1 VIDEEPVM
9 FKVWDIQRWLT
20 IIFAIFLTSNSVYAA
35 ESAKT
40 QSLTKASGKI
50 LVVMTNHSAYP
61 TRSDTTGLW
70 LTELTHFYDVALA
83 AGYKMDFVSP
93 LGGEVP
99 LDERSLKSIYLD
111 KSARNHLADPAFMHL
126 LKTTLSPSAINPSQ
140 YKAIYYTGG
149 HGTMWDFPSNKSLQN
164 ISEQIY
170 RQGGVV
176 SAVCHGIGGLLPL
189 QDENGKSL
197 IANRTVTGFANIE
210 ETLSGIKSQVPFSLQ
225 NGLIERGAKYKQ
237 AFVPFTSYVVSD
249 DRIITGQNP
258 QSSKEI
264 AEAVVKRLSTI
275 Q

>member
-1 VIDEEPVM
+1 MIDEEPVM
-9 FKVWDIQRWLT
+9 FKVWYFQRWLT
-20 IIFAIFLTSNSVYAA
+20 IIFAIFLTANVAHAA
-35 ESAKT
+35 ESDKT
-40 QSLTKASGKI
+40 QNLSKANGKI

-61 TRSDTTGLW
+61 SRSDKTGLW

-83 AGYKMDFVSP
+83 AGYDMDFVSP
-93 LGGEVP
+93 LGGQVP

-111 KSARNHLADPAFMHL
+111 KSARDHLADPAFMQR
-126 LKTTLSPSAINPSQ
+126 LKTTLAPSVINPSQ

-149 HGTMWDFPSNKSLQN
+149 HGTMWDFPTNKALQN

-170 RQGGVV
+170 RQGGIV
-176 SAVCHGIGGLLPL
+176 SAVCHGVGGLLPL
-189 QDENGKSL
+189 QDENGKPL
-197 IANRTVTGFANIE
+197 IADRTVTGFANIE

-264 AEAVVKRLSTI
+264 AEAVVKRLNSI
-275 Q
+275 K

>member
-1 VIDEEPVM
+1 VINEEPVM
-9 FKVWDIQRWLT
+9 FKVWNFQRWLS
-20 IIFAIFLTSNSVYAA
+20 IIFTILLSTNVVYAA
-35 ESAKT
+35 GSDKAQSLAKT
-40 QSLTKASGKI
+40 NGKI

-61 TRSDTTGLW
+61 SRSDKTGLW

-83 AGYKMDFVSP
+83 AGYEMDFVSP

-111 KSARNHLADPAFMHL
+111 KSARQHLADPAFMQR
-126 LKTTLSPSAINPSQ
+126 LKTTLTPNAINPTQ

-149 HGTMWDFPSNKSLQN
+149 HGTMWDFPNNKALQN

-176 SAVCHGIGGLLPL
+176 SAVCHGVGGLLPL
-189 QDENGKSL
+189 QDENGKPL
-197 IANRTVTGFANIE
+197 IAGRTVTGFANIE

-225 NGLIERGAKYKQ
+225 NGLIERGAKYKE
-237 AFVPFTSYVVSD
+237 AFIPFTSYVVSE

-264 AEAVVKRLSTI
+264 AEAVVKRLSSMK
-275 Q
+275 

>member
-1 VIDEEPVM
+1 MIDKEPVM
-9 FKVWDIQRWLT
+9 FKVWNFQRWLT
-20 IIFAIFLTSNSVYAA
+20 IIFGILLSSNVVHAA
-35 ESAKT
+35 ESDKT
-40 QSLTKASGKI
+40 QSLTKANGRI

-61 TRSDTTGLW
+61 SRSDKTGLW

-99 LDERSLKSIYLD
+99 LDERSLKSTYLD
-111 KSARNHLADPAFMHL
+111 KSARDHLADPTFMQR
-126 LKTTLSPSAINPSQ
+126 LKTTLSPSAINPSD

-149 HGTMWDFPSNKSLQN
+149 HGTMWDFPNNKSLQN
-164 ISEQIY
+164 IGEQIY
-170 RQGGVV
+170 RQGGIV
-176 SAVCHGIGGLLPL
+176 SAVCHGVGGLLPL

-197 IANRTVTGFANIE
+197 IAGRTVTGFANIE

-225 NGLIERGAKYKQ
+225 NGLIERRANYKQ
-237 AFVPFTSYVVSD
+237 AFVPFTSYVISD

-264 AEAVVKRLSTI
+264 AEAVVKRLSSI

>member
-1 VIDEEPVM
+1 MIDEEPVM
-9 FKVWDIQRWLT
+9 FKVWDFQRWLT
-20 IIFAIFLTSNSVYAA
+20 IIFAIFLTANVAHAA
-35 ESAKT
+35 ESDKT
-40 QSLTKASGKI
+40 QSSAKANGKI

-61 TRSDTTGLW
+61 SRSDKTGLW

-83 AGYKMDFVSP
+83 AGYDMDFVSS
-93 LGGEVP
+93 LGGQVP

-111 KSARNHLADPAFMHL
+111 KSARDHLADPAFMQR
-126 LKTTLSPSAINPSQ
+126 LKTTLAPNMINPSQ

-149 HGTMWDFPSNKSLQN
+149 HGTMWDFPTNKALQN

-176 SAVCHGIGGLLPL
+176 SAVCHGVGGLLPL
-189 QDENGKSL
+189 QDENGKPL
-197 IANRTVTGFANIE
+197 IVGRTVTGFANIE
-210 ETLSGIKSQVPFSLQ
+210 ETLSGIKSQVPFSLE
-225 NGLIERGAKYKQ
+225 NGLIERGANYKQ

-264 AEAVVKRLSTI
+264 AEAVVKRLSSI

>member
-1 VIDEEPVM
+1 VINEEPVM
-9 FKVWDIQRWLT
+9 FKVWNFQRWLS
-20 IIFAIFLTSNSVYAA
+20 IIFTILLSTNVVYAA
-35 ESAKT
+35 GSDKAQSLAKT
-40 QSLTKASGKI
+40 NGKI

-61 TRSDTTGLW
+61 SRSDKTGLW

-83 AGYKMDFVSP
+83 AGYEMDFVSP

-111 KSARNHLADPAFMHL
+111 KSARQHLADPAFMQR
-126 LKTTLSPSAINPSQ
+126 LKTTLTPNAINPTQ

-149 HGTMWDFPSNKSLQN
+149 HGTMWDFPNNKALQN

-176 SAVCHGIGGLLPL
+176 SAVCHGVGGLLPL
-189 QDENGKSL
+189 QDENGKPL
-197 IANRTVTGFANIE
+197 IADRTVTGFANIE

-225 NGLIERGAKYKQ
+225 NGLIERGAKYKE
-237 AFVPFTSYVVSD
+237 AFIPFTSYVVSD

-264 AEAVVKRLSTI
+264 AEAVVKRLSSMK
-275 Q
+275 

>member
-1 VIDEEPVM
+1 MIDEEPVM
-9 FKVWDIQRWLT
+9 FKVWYFQRWLA
-20 IIFAIFLTSNSVYAA
+20 IIFAIFLTANVAHAA
-35 ESAKT
+35 ESDKT
-40 QSLTKASGKI
+40 QNLSKANGKI

-61 TRSDTTGLW
+61 SRSDKTGLW

-83 AGYKMDFVSP
+83 AGYDMDFVSP
-93 LGGEVP
+93 LGGQVP

-111 KSARNHLADPAFMHL
+111 KSARDHLADPAFMQR
-126 LKTTLSPSAINPSQ
+126 LKTTLAPSVINPSQ

-149 HGTMWDFPSNKSLQN
+149 HGTMWDFPTNKALQN

-170 RQGGVV
+170 RQGGIV
-176 SAVCHGIGGLLPL
+176 SAVCHGVGGLLPL
-189 QDENGKSL
+189 QDENGKPL
-197 IANRTVTGFANIE
+197 IADRTVTGFANIE

-264 AEAVVKRLSTI
+264 AEAVVKRLSSI
-275 Q
+275 K

>member
-1 VIDEEPVM
+1 MIDEEPVM
-9 FKVWDIQRWLT
+9 FKVWDFKRWLT
-20 IIFAIFLTSNSVYAA
+20 IIFAIFLTTNVAHA
-35 ESAKT
+35 TESDKA
-40 QSLTKASGKI
+40 QSLAKANGKI

-61 TRSDTTGLW
+61 SRSDKTGLW

-83 AGYKMDFVSP
+83 AGYDMDFVSP
-93 LGGEVP
+93 LGGQVP

-111 KSARNHLADPAFMHL
+111 KSARQHLADPAFMQK
-126 LKTTLSPSAINPSQ
+126 LKTTLAPNTINPTQ

-149 HGTMWDFPSNKSLQN
+149 HGTMWDFPNNKALQN

-170 RQGGVV
+170 RQGGIV
-176 SAVCHGIGGLLPL
+176 SAVCHGVGGLLPL
-189 QDENGKSL
+189 QNENGKPL
-197 IANRTVTGFANIE
+197 IAGRKVTGFANIE

-225 NGLIERGAKYKQ
+225 NELIERGANYKQ
-237 AFVPFTSYVVSD
+237 AFIPFTSYVVSD

-264 AEAVVKRLSTI
+264 AEAVVKRLSSI

>member
-1 VIDEEPVM
+1 M
-9 FKVWDIQRWLT
+9 FKVWDFQRWLT
-20 IIFAIFLTSNSVYAA
+20 IILAIFLTANVAYAA
-35 ESAKT
+35 ASDKT
-40 QSLTKASGKI
+40 QSPAKAHGKI
-50 LVVMTNHSAYP
+50 LVIMTNHSAYP
-61 TRSDTTGLW
+61 SRSDTTGLW

-83 AGYKMDFVSP
+83 AGYEMDFVSP
-93 LGGEVP
+93 LGGQVP

-111 KSARNHLADPAFMHL
+111 KSARDHLADPAFIHR
-126 LKTTLSPSAINPSQ
+126 LKTTLAPSAINPSQ

-149 HGTMWDFPSNKSLQN
+149 HGTMWDFPNNKALQN

-176 SAVCHGIGGLLPL
+176 SAVCHGVGSLLPL
-189 QDENGKSL
+189 QDENGKPL
-197 IANRTVTGFANIE
+197 IAGRTVTGFANIE

-225 NGLIERGAKYKQ
+225 NGLIERGAKYKE
-237 AFVPFTSYVVSD
+237 AFIPFTSYVVSD

-264 AEAVVKRLSTI
+264 AEAVVKRLSSM

>member
-1 VIDEEPVM
+1 MIDEEPVM
-9 FKVWDIQRWLT
+9 FKVWDFQRWLT
-20 IIFAIFLTSNSVYAA
+20 IIFAIFLTSNTVHAA
-35 ESAKT
+35 ESDKT
-40 QSLTKASGKI
+40 QSLAKANGKI

-61 TRSDTTGLW
+61 SRSDKTGLW

-83 AGYKMDFVSP
+83 AGYEIDFVSP

-99 LDERSLKSIYLD
+99 LDERSLKSLYLD
-111 KSARNHLADPAFMHL
+111 QSTRNHLADPAFMQR
-126 LKTTLSPSAINPSQ
+126 LKTTLAPSVIHPSQ

-149 HGTMWDFPSNKSLQN
+149 HGTMWDFPTNKALQN

-170 RQGGVV
+170 RQGGIV
-176 SAVCHGIGGLLPL
+176 SAVCHGVGGLLPL
-189 QDENGKSL
+189 QDENGKPL
-197 IANRTVTGFANIE
+197 IAGRTVTGFANIE

-225 NGLIERGAKYKQ
+225 NGLIERGANYKQ

-249 DRIITGQNP
+249 DRLITGQNP

-264 AEAVVKRLSTI
+264 AEAVVKRLSTL

>member
-1 VIDEEPVM
+1 MIDEEPVM
-9 FKVWDIQRWLT
+9 FKVWYFQRWLT
-20 IIFAIFLTSNSVYAA
+20 IIFAIFLTANVTHAA
-35 ESAKT
+35 ELDKT
-40 QSLTKASGKI
+40 QSLSKANGKI

-61 TRSDTTGLW
+61 SRSDKTGLW

-83 AGYKMDFVSP
+83 AGYDMDFVSP
-93 LGGEVP
+93 LGGQVP

-111 KSARNHLADPAFMHL
+111 KSARDHLADPAFMQR
-126 LKTTLSPSAINPSQ
+126 LKTTLAPSVINPSQ

-149 HGTMWDFPSNKSLQN
+149 HGTMWDFPTNKALQN

-170 RQGGVV
+170 RQGGIV
-176 SAVCHGIGGLLPL
+176 SAVCHGVGGLLPL
-189 QDENGKSL
+189 QDENGKPL
-197 IANRTVTGFANIE
+197 IADRTVTGFANIE
-210 ETLSGIKSQVPFSLQ
+210 ETLSGVKSQVPFSLQ

-237 AFVPFTSYVVSD
+237 ALVPFTSYVVSD

-264 AEAVVKRLSTI
+264 AEAVVKRLSSI

>member
-1 VIDEEPVM
+1 MIDEEPVM
-9 FKVWDIQRWLT
+9 FKVWYFQRWLT
-20 IIFAIFLTSNSVYAA
+20 IIFAIFLTANVTHAA
-35 ESAKT
+35 ELDKT
-40 QSLTKASGKI
+40 QSLSKANGKI

-61 TRSDTTGLW
+61 FRSDKTGLW

-83 AGYKMDFVSP
+83 AGYDMDFVSP
-93 LGGEVP
+93 LGGHVP

-111 KSARNHLADPAFMHL
+111 KSARDHLADPAFIQR
-126 LKTTLSPSAINPSQ
+126 LKTTLAPSVINPSQ

-149 HGTMWDFPSNKSLQN
+149 HGTMWDFPTNKALQN

-170 RQGGVV
+170 RQGGIV
-176 SAVCHGIGGLLPL
+176 SAVCHGVGGLLPL
-189 QDENGKSL
+189 QDENGKPL
-197 IANRTVTGFANIE
+197 IADRTVTGFANIE

-264 AEAVVKRLSTI
+264 AEAVVKRLSNI

>member
-9 FKVWDIQRWLT
+9 FKVWDFQRWLT
-20 IIFAIFLTSNSVYAA
+20 IIFAIFLTANVAHAA
-35 ESAKT
+35 ESDKT
-40 QSLTKASGKI
+40 QSSAKANGKI

-61 TRSDTTGLW
+61 SRSDKTGLW

-83 AGYKMDFVSP
+83 AGYDMDFVSS
-93 LGGEVP
+93 LGGQVP

-111 KSARNHLADPAFMHL
+111 KSARDHLADPAFMQR
-126 LKTTLSPSAINPSQ
+126 LKTTLAPNMINPSQ

-149 HGTMWDFPSNKSLQN
+149 HGTMWDFPTNKALQN

-176 SAVCHGIGGLLPL
+176 SAVCHGVGGLLPL
-189 QDENGKSL
+189 QDENGKPL
-197 IANRTVTGFANIE
+197 IVGRTVTGFANIE
-210 ETLSGIKSQVPFSLQ
+210 ETLSGIKSQVPFSLE
-225 NGLIERGAKYKQ
+225 NGLIERGANYKQ

-264 AEAVVKRLSTI
+264 AEAVVKRLSSI

>member
-1 VIDEEPVM
+1 MIDEEPVM
-9 FKVWDIQRWLT
+9 FKVWDFQRWLT
-20 IIFAIFLTSNSVYAA
+20 IIFAIFLTANVTHAA
-35 ESAKT
+35 ESVKT
-40 QSLTKASGKI
+40 QSPAKANGKI

-61 TRSDTTGLW
+61 SRSDKTGLW

-83 AGYKMDFVSP
+83 AGYDMDFVSP
-93 LGGEVP
+93 LGGQVP

-111 KSARNHLADPAFMHL
+111 KSARDHLADSAFMQR
-126 LKTTLSPSAINPSQ
+126 LKTTLAPSAINPTQ

-149 HGTMWDFPSNKSLQN
+149 HGTMWDFPTNKALQN

-170 RQGGVV
+170 RQGGIV
-176 SAVCHGIGGLLPL
+176 SAVCHGVGGLLPL
-189 QDENGKSL
+189 QDENGKPL
-197 IANRTVTGFANIE
+197 IADRTVTGFANIE

-264 AEAVVKRLSTI
+264 AEAVVKRLSSI

>member
-1 VIDEEPVM
+1 MIDEEPVM
-9 FKVWDIQRWLT
+9 FKVWDFQRCLT
-20 IIFAIFLTSNSVYAA
+20 IIFAIFLTANVAHAA
-35 ESAKT
+35 ESDKT
-40 QSLTKASGKI
+40 QSLSKANGKI

-61 TRSDTTGLW
+61 SRSDKTGLW

-83 AGYKMDFVSP
+83 AGYDMDFVSP
-93 LGGEVP
+93 LGGQVP

-111 KSARNHLADPAFMHL
+111 KSARDHLADPAFIQR
-126 LKTTLSPSAINPSQ
+126 LKTTLAPSVINPSQ

-149 HGTMWDFPSNKSLQN
+149 HGTMWDFPNNKALQN

-170 RQGGVV
+170 RQGGIV
-176 SAVCHGIGGLLPL
+176 SAVCHGVGGLLPL
-189 QDENGKSL
+189 QDENGKPL
-197 IANRTVTGFANIE
+197 IADRTVTGFANIE

-264 AEAVVKRLSTI
+264 AEAVVKRLSSI
-275 Q
+275 K

>member
-1 VIDEEPVM
+1 M

-35 ESAKT
+35 EAAKI

-61 TRSDTTGLW
+61 TRSDKTGLW

-83 AGYKMDFVSP
+83 SGYKMDFVSP

-111 KSARNHLADPAFMHL
+111 KSARNHLADPAFMQL

-149 HGTMWDFPSNKSLQN
+149 HGTMWDFPNNQSLQN

-170 RQGGVV
+170 QQGGVI
-176 SAVCHGIGGLLPL
+176 SAVCHGVGGLLPL

-197 IANRTVTGFANIE
+197 ITNRTVTGFANIE

-225 NGLIERGAKYKQ
+225 NGLIERGAKYKR

-264 AEAVVKRLSTI
+264 AEAVIKRLSTI

>member
-1 VIDEEPVM
+1 MIDEEPVM
-9 FKVWDIQRWLT
+9 FKVWDFQRWLT
-20 IIFAIFLTSNSVYAA
+20 IIFAIFLTANVTHAA
-35 ESAKT
+35 ELDKT
-40 QSLTKASGKI
+40 QSLSKANGKI

-61 TRSDTTGLW
+61 SRSDKTGLW

-83 AGYKMDFVSP
+83 AGYDMDFVSP
-93 LGGEVP
+93 LGGQVP

-111 KSARNHLADPAFMHL
+111 KSARDHLADPAFMQR
-126 LKTTLSPSAINPSQ
+126 LKTTLAPSVINPSQ

-149 HGTMWDFPSNKSLQN
+149 HGTMWDFPTNKALQN

-170 RQGGVV
+170 RQGGIV
-176 SAVCHGIGGLLPL
+176 SAVCHGVGGLLPL
-189 QDENGKSL
+189 QDENGKPL
-197 IANRTVTGFANIE
+197 IADRTVTGFANIE

-264 AEAVVKRLSTI
+264 AEAVVKRLSSI

>member
-9 FKVWDIQRWLT
+9 FKVWYFQRWLT
-20 IIFAIFLTSNSVYAA
+20 IIFAIFLTANVTHAA
-35 ESAKT
+35 ELDKT
-40 QSLTKASGKI
+40 QSLSKANGKI

-61 TRSDTTGLW
+61 SRSDKTGLW

-83 AGYKMDFVSP
+83 AGYDMDFVSP
-93 LGGEVP
+93 LGGQVP

-111 KSARNHLADPAFMHL
+111 KSARDHLADPAFMQR
-126 LKTTLSPSAINPSQ
+126 LKTTLAPSVINPSQ

-149 HGTMWDFPSNKSLQN
+149 HGTMWDFPTNKALQN

-170 RQGGVV
+170 RQGGIV
-176 SAVCHGIGGLLPL
+176 SAVCHGVGGLLPL
-189 QDENGKSL
+189 QDENGKPL
-197 IANRTVTGFANIE
+197 IADRTVTGFANIE
-210 ETLSGIKSQVPFSLQ
+210 ETLSGVKSQVPFSLQ
-225 NGLIERGAKYKQ
+225 NGLIEREAKYKQ
-237 AFVPFTSYVVSD
+237 ALVPFTSYVVSD

-264 AEAVVKRLSTI
+264 AEAVVKRLSSI

>member
-1 VIDEEPVM
+1 MIDEEPVM
-9 FKVWDIQRWLT
+9 FKVWDFQRWLT
-20 IIFAIFLTSNSVYAA
+20 IIFAIFLTINVAHAA
-35 ESAKT
+35 ESDKA
-40 QSLTKASGKI
+40 QNPTKANGKI

-61 TRSDTTGLW
+61 SRSDKTGLW

-83 AGYKMDFVSP
+83 AGYDMDFVSP
-93 LGGEVP
+93 LGGQVP

-111 KSARNHLADPAFMHL
+111 KSARDHLADPAFMQR
-126 LKTTLSPSAINPSQ
+126 LKTTLAPNMINPSQ

-149 HGTMWDFPSNKSLQN
+149 HGTMWDFPTNKALQN

-170 RQGGVV
+170 RQGGIV
-176 SAVCHGIGGLLPL
+176 SAVCHGVGGLLPL
-189 QDENGKSL
+189 QDEHGKPL
-197 IANRTVTGFANIE
+197 IAGRIVTGFANIE

-225 NGLIERGAKYKQ
+225 NGLIERGANYKQ

-264 AEAVVKRLSTI
+264 AEAVVKRLSTT

>member
-1 VIDEEPVM
+1 VINEEPVM
-9 FKVWDIQRWLT
+9 FKVWNFQRWLS
-20 IIFAIFLTSNSVYAA
+20 IIFAILLSTNVVYAA
-35 ESAKT
+35 GSDKAQSLAKT
-40 QSLTKASGKI
+40 NGKI

-61 TRSDTTGLW
+61 SRSDKTGLW

-83 AGYKMDFVSP
+83 AGYEMDFVSP

-111 KSARNHLADPAFMHL
+111 KSARQHLADPAFMQR
-126 LKTTLSPSAINPSQ
+126 LKKTLAPNAINPTQ

-149 HGTMWDFPSNKSLQN
+149 HGTMWDFPNNKTLQN

-176 SAVCHGIGGLLPL
+176 SAVCHGVGGLLPL
-189 QDENGKSL
+189 QDENGKPL
-197 IANRTVTGFANIE
+197 IAGRTVTGFANIE

-225 NGLIERGAKYKQ
+225 NGLIERGAKYKE
-237 AFVPFTSYVVSD
+237 AFIPFTSYVVSD

-264 AEAVVKRLSTI
+264 AEAVVKRLSSMK
-275 Q
+275 

>member
-1 VIDEEPVM
+1 MIDEEPVM
-9 FKVWDIQRWLT
+9 FKVWDFQRWLT
-20 IIFAIFLTSNSVYAA
+20 IIFAIFLTANMTHAA
-35 ESAKT
+35 ESDKT
-40 QSLTKASGKI
+40 QSPAKANGKI

-61 TRSDTTGLW
+61 SRSDKTGLW

-83 AGYKMDFVSP
+83 AGYDMDFVSP
-93 LGGEVP
+93 LGGQVP

-111 KSARNHLADPAFMHL
+111 KSARDHLADSAFMQR
-126 LKTTLSPSAINPSQ
+126 LKTTLAPSAINPTQ

-149 HGTMWDFPSNKSLQN
+149 HGTMWDFPTNKALQN

-170 RQGGVV
+170 RQGGIV
-176 SAVCHGIGGLLPL
+176 SAVCHGVGGLLPL
-189 QDENGKSL
+189 QDENGKPL
-197 IANRTVTGFANIE
+197 IASKTVTGFANIE

-264 AEAVVKRLSTI
+264 AEAVVKRLSSI